1 MIKLTADKIKT
12 YGPKIDGGYTI
23 TLDVGE
29 YEQKNIAKI
38 VGIKQPCS
46 FEVTIDKVDE

>member
-12 YGPKIDGGYTI
+12 YGPKVDGGYTI

-29 YEQKNIAKI
+29 YEQKKIAEI
-38 VGIKQPCS
+38 VGINQPCN
-46 FEVTIDKVDE
+46 FKVTIDKIDE